1 MNDFSQ
7 SFRPFGKI
15 FFVLLFYK
23 LGIYLGY
30 LWMENNDLLRA
41 AAQFTKTASTFGQMN
56 GGSIPPS
63 GPSGDPLS
71 FLPVLSGN
79 EYHYDHGNNMMDDGA
94 GPKKISVSPTM
105 TL

>member
-1 MNDFSQ
+1 MIFLNLFDHLERSSLFFFST
-7 SFRPFGKI
+7 SSAFI
-15 FFVLLFYK
+15 
-23 LGIYLGY
+23 LG
-30 LWMENNDLLRA
+30 MENKDLLRA